1 MASWTNADGITVYFG
16 PEEVNTQVGGE
27 FRDRTGNNRIT
38 EYKITGTAL
47 NAFGT
52 ATLLNRSVD
61 IPVGEVIERVELYV
75 DTAFT
80 SGGSATLIVGT
91 YRADGTT
98 VIDADGFIAST
109 AVASLTDGATIV
121 GAGAQIGTT
130 MAYKSRVAA
139 TVGTADFTAGEG
151 RLRVFSHRSE
161 Y

>member
-1 MASWTNADGITVYFG
+1 MASWTNADGITVYYG

-52 ATLLNRSVD
+52 VTILGRSVD
-61 IPVGEVIERVELYV
+61 MPVGEVIERVEFYV

-80 SGGSATLIVGT
+80 SGGAATLGFRL

-98 VIDADGFIAST
+98 VISSVGLIAAT
-109 AVASLTDGATIV
+109 AVGSLTDGATIV
-121 GAGAQIGTT
+121 GAGALINTT
-130 MAYKSRVAA
+130 TAFKSRVSAITA
-139 TVGTADFTAGEG
+139 TANFTAGEG